1 MKKSAFTLIELLVVI
16 VIIAILAG
24 IALPVFQKAQERGRA
39 VNCLANMRQ
48 LGLGMTS
55 YFNDNDDQMFPDTPA
70 GASTPS
76 SWPTTLQSKY
86 VTDWRAFR
94 SPFDAV
100 STARPALT
108 TPPGVPVSYGI
119 NTLCLDRTSTPRN
132 LSRFAFPSQLILLAP
147 NLTAGTSLTFDP
159 ASVSEANPTLIVPTA
174 MNLRAGTHLNRSQI
188 NVLYA
193 DSHVATIPSREFT
206 DSTTA
211 DDGRRRWLP
220 NGVNSN

>member
-55 YFNDNDDQMFPDTPA
+55 YFNDNDDQMFPETPA
-70 GASTPS
+70 GGGAIV
-76 SWPTTLQSKY
+76 SWPITLQAKY
-86 VTDWRAFR
+86 IADWRAFR
-94 SPFDAV
+94 SPFDQV
-100 STARPALT
+100 TPTRPDLS

-119 NTLCLDRTSTPRN
+119 NSFCLDSTGTPRN
-132 LSRFAFPSQLILLAP
+132 MSRFVAPSELILLAP
-147 NLTAGTSLTFDP
+147 NLTGAASLTFAGTSDVNPWVPRPTT
-159 ASVSEANPTLIVPTA
+159 VSA
-174 MNLRAGTHLNRSQI
+174 RAGTHLNRSQI

-193 DSHVATIPSREFT
+193 DSHVATISSRDFT
-206 DSTTA
+206 DSTSP
-211 DDGRRRWLP
+211 DGLRRWLP
-220 NGVNSN
+220 NGVNDGP

>member
-55 YFNDNDDQMFPDTPA
+55 YFNDNDDQMFPNA
-70 GASTPS
+70 GAGGGATV
-76 SWPTTLQSKY
+76 SWPLTLQAKY
-86 VTDWRAFR
+86 VADWRAYR
-94 SPFDAV
+94 SPFDTV
-100 STARPALT
+100 TTARPARSTL
-108 TPPGVPVSYGI
+108 PGVPISYGI
-119 NTLCLDRTSTPRN
+119 NNLCFDSPSLPRN

-147 NLTAGTSLTFDP
+147 KLSTGTSMTFDP
-159 ASVSEANPTLIVPTA
+159 GSVSETNPSLITPSSA
-174 MNLRAGTHLNRSQI
+174 ARNAGTHLNRGQI

-193 DSHVATIPSREFT
+193 DSHVATISSLEFT
-206 DSTTA
+206 DSTSIE
-211 DDGRRRWLP
+211 DGRRRWYP
-220 NGVNSN
+220 NGINGN

>member
-70 GASTPS
+70 GAATPS

-119 NTLCLDRTSTPRN
+119 NTLCLDRSSPARN

-147 NLTAGTSLTFDP
+147 KLTVTADVGFDGL
-159 ASVSEANPTLIVPTA
+159 SESNPTLMVPTA

-206 DSTTA
+206 DSTSA
-211 DDGRRRWLP
+211 DDGKRRWLP
-220 NGVNSN
+220 NGVNSD